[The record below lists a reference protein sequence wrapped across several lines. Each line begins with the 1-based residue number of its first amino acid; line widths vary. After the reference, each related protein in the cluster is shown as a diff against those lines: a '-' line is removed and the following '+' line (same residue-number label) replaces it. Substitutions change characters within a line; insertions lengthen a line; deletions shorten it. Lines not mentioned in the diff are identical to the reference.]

1 MKDPQLLQEPNLA
14 SRSQRA
20 KTSFARSFTR
30 MGVRDQLEVNSGRL
44 YPYTAEDLAR
54 HGRALLR
61 GRLPAADSR
70 PRALT
75 EATPPA
81 RPTPLLKRA
90 TSDVF

>member
-1 MKDPQLLQEPNLA
+1 MSVVAKDKAARGLSSDLDP
-14 SRSQRA
+14 
-20 KTSFARSFTR
+20 SFARSFTR

-61 GRLPAADSR
+61 GRLPAEDSR